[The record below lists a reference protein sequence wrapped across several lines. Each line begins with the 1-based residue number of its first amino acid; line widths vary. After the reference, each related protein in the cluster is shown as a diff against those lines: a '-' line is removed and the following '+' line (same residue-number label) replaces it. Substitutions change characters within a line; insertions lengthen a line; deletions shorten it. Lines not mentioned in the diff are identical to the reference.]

1 MSYRDLIGDWDRAVR
16 AIDRRDWL
24 SARDC
29 LSSVAE
35 PNSRIYFNLGC
46 VRLHLGD
53 LPGALK
59 AFDLTIAKDERLA
72 VCFFQRGIV
81 HLRLN
86 MFDEAEGDF
95 RHALTNLRGHSV
107 IDYTQLGLRHRL
119 YSWEVLYNMA
129 AVYSRLG
136 QWAKAQQAL
145 TEAVCLKVP
154 GSNAKLD
161 SALSKVKCRNT
172 FELVDVPE
180 GIVFRPSKH
189 EVDELKLKDFLGTSK
204 VISSIVPNDSFA
216 GFGPLR
222 PMGLASAETST
233 APQTFPST
241 PAETA
246 AQMTPASAAA
256 LRKVSPNPDSVIMKV
271 HYEYTVATR
280 VEPGTSYTDLLNIIK
295 SKLGHQSGRMQLSYK
310 DEEKQELAP
319 IRGEADL
326 EKMWNQIVERHI
338 TVWCK
343 SADPLAGRQVL
354 YKTLA
359 LYNYSGQGPEDM
371 EFNEGDVID
380 VLSEVNEEWLEGHS
394 NGNIGIFPRCFVG
407 PQKLETTDS
416 KKPSC
421 SEVTNCTQTGAS
433 RKVYFVEGCRE

>member
-204 VISSIVPNDSFA
+204 V
-216 GFGPLR
+216 
-222 PMGLASAETST
+222 
-233 APQTFPST
+233 
-241 PAETA
+241 
-246 AQMTPASAAA
+246 
-256 LRKVSPNPDSVIMKV
+256 SPNPDSVIMKV